1 MIFEEWFEEALKKYN
16 NAYLRK
22 TLNSSHLINK
32 PWDSASEEASLS
44 HWYWWVRYPFRAL
57 RGK

>member
-16 NAYLRK
+16 NAY